1 MRVSLPLVLFL
12 AAAAHA
18 APSPFIAEDLH
29 IMPAVAGAS
38 AAPPPPLPA
47 HCVGDT
53 CRRSKCGD
61 VCNTTDCSHFGNVC
75 AGGASAPVAPGW
87 TYASSFE
94 APPYPVNFTPDNATI
109 FCTCVFLRGRVLLC
123 YGCRGRV
130 CSILCVVYRR

>member
-1 MRVSLPLVLFL
+1 MIFSLPLSFLVLFL
-12 AAAAHA
+12 AAAARA
-18 APSPFIAEDLH
+18 APSFIAETH
-29 IMPAVAGAS
+29 TPAVNGAS
-38 AAPPPPLPA
+38 AASLPPLPA

-75 AGGASAPVAPGW
+75 AGGASAPAAPGW

-109 FCTCVFLRGRVLLC
+109 FCTCVFLRGCMLLC
-123 YGCRGRV
+123 YGCRG
-130 CSILCVVYRR
+130 CVVYSV